1 LNNRGK
7 TVDKKTVFSW
17 VAAIIIISVL
27 LGLIAVKPEQ
37 LNQQTQKTMQNI
49 IINTDGTLTP
59 SDAPIQ
65 HYDNVYRLTDNIYGT
80 IKILKNNI
88 VLNGGGHTLS
98 GPYNGSQANVWVVGN
113 GPNQSPE
120 LIAEYIIGIDFSG
133 KNVDGIII
141 QNINVRNFSI
151 GMYVWTTNNTV
162 TSSKIYDNIV
172 GILLSGENNTII
184 HNYIEDNKQ
193 GLFMGFN
200 NEGNTT
206 IPPDIV
212 INHNDFE
219 NNDVQLNG
227 CSCKTLNSSETPHRW
242 DDGEGGNYW
251 SDYNGTDADRNGIGD
266 TPYVVDALNVD
277 RYPLMTSPY
286 HIVEEVLTPRF
297 DPVIIIFS
305 MVFLVL
311 ITYLILVL
319 MKKMKR

>member
-1 LNNRGK
+1 
-7 TVDKKTVFSW
+7 VDKKTVFSW

-49 IINTDGTLTP
+49 IINADGTLTP
-59 SDAPIQ
+59 SDSPIQ

-120 LIAEYIIGIDFSG
+120 LIAEYIIGIDFGG
-133 KNVDGIII
+133 KNVNGIII

-219 NNDVQLNG
+219 NNDIQLNG
-227 CSCKTLNSSETPHRW
+227 CSCKTLNSSEIPHHW

-251 SDYNGTDADRNGIGD
+251 SDYNGTDTDRNGIGD
-266 TPYVVDALNVD
+266 TPYVVDALNID

-305 MVFLVL
+305 IVFLVL